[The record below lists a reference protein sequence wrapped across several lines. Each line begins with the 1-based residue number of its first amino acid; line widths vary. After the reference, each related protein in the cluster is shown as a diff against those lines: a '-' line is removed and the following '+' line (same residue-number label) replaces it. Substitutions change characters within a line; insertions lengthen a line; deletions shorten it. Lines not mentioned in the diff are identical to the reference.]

1 MQKKIAVERQ
11 KPVLNLIP
19 KIVYGHRI
27 EGSNAVYRP
36 LSLSLIRPRMS
47 FPYDEPHTNL
57 PVIIWLCGGS
67 FSAMDRNVWTP
78 ELAWFAKKGFAVA
91 SVDYSVTAQTKFPD
105 QIEDVK
111 LAIRYLKAHSEEF
124 GLDPQRFVVMGES
137 AGGYLAALVGATAN
151 TREYDKGDYLKYS
164 SRVKA
169 VVPWYPLVSVPAFLA
184 EVPRLS
190 LRKFRLREAIHE
202 LTQVNVPLDAL
213 NYPDVTKFITG
224 QTPPFLILH
233 GDADTIV
240 PVSQSQLLY
249 DALQAAGVQSDFYI
263 FEGAEHADAPF
274 TQDETKELILAFLQ
288 QVLAA
293 K

>member
-1 MQKKIAVERQ
+1 VIKKIQMNRD
-11 KPVLNLIP
+11 KPVINLIP
-19 KIVYGHRI
+19 KIVYGHRM

-36 LSLSLIRPRMS
+36 LSLSLMRPRMS
-47 FPYDEPHTNL
+47 FPYDEKHSDL

-78 ELAWFAKKGFAVA
+78 ELAWFAKRGYAVA
-91 SVDYSVTAQTKFPD
+91 SIDYSVTARAKFPD

-111 LAIRYLKAHSEEF
+111 LAIRYLKAHAEEL
-124 GLDPQRFVVMGES
+124 GLDPQRFIAMGES

-169 VVPWYPLVSVPAFLA
+169 VVPWYPLVSVPDFLA
-184 EVPRLS
+184 AVPRNS
-190 LRKFRLREAIHE
+190 LRLFRLREAIHE
-202 LTQVNVPLDAL
+202 LTQINVPLDAL
-213 NYPDVTKFITG
+213 NYPDVTKFISG

-240 PVSQSQLLY
+240 PVSQSYLLY
-249 DALQAAGVQSDFYI
+249 EALKAKGVPAELYI
-263 FEGAEHADAPF
+263 FEGAEHADASF
-274 TQDETKELILAFLQ
+274 TQEETKQLIFEFLQ
-288 QVLAA
+288 RMVD
-293 K
+293 

>member
-1 MQKKIAVERQ
+1 MIKKIHMHRE
-11 KPVLNLIP
+11 KPVINLIP
-19 KIVYGHRI
+19 EIVYGHRM

-36 LSLSLIRPRMS
+36 LSLSLMRPRMS
-47 FPYDEPHTNL
+47 FPYDEPPRNL
-57 PVIIWLCGGS
+57 PTIIWLCGGS
-67 FSAMDRNVWTP
+67 FSSMDRNVWVP
-78 ELAWFAKKGFAVA
+78 ELAWFAKKGYAVA
-91 SVDYSVTAQTKFPD
+91 SIDYSVTARAKFPD

-111 LAIRYLKAHSEEF
+111 LAIRYLKAHAEEL
-124 GLDPQRFVVMGES
+124 GLDPHRFIAMGES

-169 VVPWYPLVSVPAFLA
+169 VVPWYPLVSVPAFLS
-184 EVPRLS
+184 EMPRTS
-190 LRKFRLREAIHE
+190 LRKFRIREAIHE
-202 LTQVNVPLDAL
+202 LTQIQIPLDAL

-233 GDADTIV
+233 GDADTII

-249 DALQAAGVQSDFYI
+249 QALRARNVLAEFYI

-274 TQDETKELILAFLQ
+274 IQEETKQLILEFLQ
-288 QVLAA
+288 RVVV
-293 K
+293 

>member
-1 MQKKIAVERQ
+1 MQKKITIQRE

-19 KIVYGHRI
+19 EIVYGHRI

-47 FPYDEPHTNL
+47 FSYDQQYSKL

-78 ELAWFAKKGFAVA
+78 ELAWFAKQGFVVA
-91 SVDYSVTAQTKFPD
+91 SIDYSVTAQSKFPN

-111 LAIRYLKAHSEEF
+111 LAIRYLKAHAEEL
-124 GLDPQRFVVMGES
+124 GLDPQRFVAMGES

-151 TREYDKGDYLKYS
+151 TREYDVGDYQKYS

-169 VVPWYPLVSVPAFLA
+169 VVPWYPLVSVQAFLSA
-184 EVPRLS
+184 VPRSS
-190 LRKFRLREAIHE
+190 LRKFRLKEAIYE
-202 LTQVNVPLDAL
+202 LTQVHVPLDTL

-233 GDADTIV
+233 GDADTII

-249 DALQAAGVQSDFYI
+249 DSLQAAGVESDFYI
-263 FEGAEHADAPF
+263 LEGAEHADAPF
-274 TQDETKELILAFLQ
+274 TQNSTKQLILDFLKR
-288 QVLAA
+288 VLDLE
-293 K
+293 